1 MLRRL
6 FPEDS
11 NQFNFLQNIF
21 KSFDKEFIDRLEMFF
36 PMWCM
41 FAYQHYLAKS
51 FDIAIFRSME
61 INLNTNYVISMI
73 REDLSKDEYKE
84 IENVLTRVY
93 PFIKLNDID
102 TNGIIELIHNDKKNE
117 AGKIYTV
124 LLQGIGSSTY
134 HNEVSEKELGEA
146 LLHISMLS
154 DIYN

>member
-1 MLRRL
+1 MKSAVSPASPFGAAVMKSALSLLEPPRRV
-6 FPEDS
+6 FQAS
-11 NQFNFLQNIF
+11 I
-21 KSFDKEFIDRLEMFF
+21 KSAASTASRTPKKTL
-36 PMWCM
+36 
-41 FAYQHYLAKS
+41 K
-51 FDIAIFRSME
+51 
-61 INLNTNYVISMI
+61 
-73 REDLSKDEYKE
+73 

-124 LLQGIGSSTY
+124 LLQGIGSSRY
-134 HNEVSEKELGEA
+134 HNEVTEKELGEA